1 MPRDIR
7 LYLDDIVEAI
17 DRILDYVGKMN
28 FAQFAA
34 DQKTIDA
41 VVRNLEI
48 IGEAARNL
56 PEETRISSREMEW
69 RKIVGL
75 RNVLIHQ
82 YFGIN
87 NPIVWD
93 VVQNKLGRLKSTCE
107 KRREIEPEGG
117 KEESGEY

>member
-93 VVQNKLGRLKSTCE
+93 VVQNQLG
-107 KRREIEPEGG
+107 
-117 KEESGEY
+117 